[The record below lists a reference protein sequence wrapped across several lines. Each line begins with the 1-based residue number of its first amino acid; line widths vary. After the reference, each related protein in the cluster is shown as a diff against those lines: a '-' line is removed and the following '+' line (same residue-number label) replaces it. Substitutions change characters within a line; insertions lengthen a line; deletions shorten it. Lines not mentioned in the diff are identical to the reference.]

1 MEEKNGDNVERREND
16 RLKIQQNRSSTRPP
30 LSNHTSD
37 NYRVSLISS
46 YLLLDKHTFK

>member
-16 RLKIQQNRSSTRPP
+16 RLKIQQNRSYSRPL

-37 NYRVSLISS
+37 NYRVSLVS
-46 YLLLDKHTFK
+46 YLLLNKHNI